1 MWARED
7 IPSNKI
13 IEADPRDLSNT
24 ELLSILI
31 GTGSSQESSMELS
44 RRILATCDNKL
55 QVLAKKSPEQLT
67 ALNGVGR
74 QKAARIMAAI
84 ELGKRRSKESAIES
98 PRLATATR
106 IYRYMAPLL
115 IDLDTEEFWAIYLNQ
130 DYRVIKHVR
139 ISHGGLSEVAVD
151 IRIIMREA
159 VLCNATMITVC
170 HNHPSGS
177 IIPSKSDNELT
188 RSIQQA
194 CRVMCIKLLD
204 HVIIA
209 INAYYS
215 YLEAGS
221 L

>member
-31 GTGSSQESSMELS
+31 GTGSSQESSVELS

-84 ELGKRRSKESAIES
+84 ELGKRRSEESAIEHTN
-98 PRLATATR
+98 LATATR
-106 IYRYMAPLL
+106 VYNYMVTRLA
-115 IDLDTEEFWAIYLNQ
+115 DLDVEEFWAIYLNQ
-130 DYRVIKHVR
+130 GYRVIKRMR
-139 ISHGGLSEVAVD
+139 ISRGGISEVSVD
-151 IRIIMREA
+151 VRIIMREA
-159 VLCNATMITVC
+159 VLCNATCLVIC

-177 IIPSKSDNELT
+177 IAPSKTDDDLT
-188 RSIQQA
+188 RNIRQA
-194 CRVMCIKLLD
+194 CNVMSIHFQD
-204 HVIIA
+204 HVIVTDG
-209 INAYYS
+209 AYYS
-215 YLEAGS
+215 YHEQGKL
-221 L
+221 